1 MIRTQPTTCDIWSS
15 VGATALY
22 VATGFLNATT
32 LQMVLLC
39 APARMFVSTRTS
51 ATDTL
56 SHRICWEV
64 NSTTP
69 VSSSSSYCR
78 PFTTEYV
85 CGRASSQGYHIRL
98 DIARNQEYYTPCSY
112 WGPAALLEPTA
123 PGRAGYYCGGSTFP
137 HASDGFHVSYAGET
151 CVDIKVNVANLSSR
165 SLLELSVPPSSVPW
179 ATDYQAC
186 VKGNL

>member
-1 MIRTQPTTCDIWSS
+1 MIRTKPTTCDIWSS

-51 ATDTL
+51 ATDTF
-56 SHRICWEV
+56 V
-64 NSTTP
+64 PPDTTP

-112 WGPAALLEPTA
+112 WGPAALLEPTT

-137 HASDGFHVSYAGET
+137 HESDGFHVSYAGET

-165 SLLELSVPPSSVPW
+165 SLLSLELSVPPSSVPW
-179 ATDYQAC
+179 ATTRHD
-186 VKGNL
+186 V